1 MVSKS
6 MANPIPKQFS
16 PKNLNNQDF
25 YGDAGGSTNFGTA
38 THARNS
44 SSNPDGLNNYSS
56 NNLYHEQNGSKTPS
70 NNIIGISPVSNNS
83 RKHVFNQSN
92 GF

>member
-1 MVSKS
+1 

-56 NNLYHEQNGSKTPS
+56 NNLYHE
-70 NNIIGISPVSNNS
+70 
-83 RKHVFNQSN
+83 
-92 GF
+92 

>member
-6 MANPIPKQFS
+6 MANPLPKQFS

-44 SSNPDGLNNYSS
+44 SSHPDGINNYSS
-56 NNLYHEQNGSKTPS
+56 NYLNQGSKTPS

-83 RKHVFNQSN
+83 RKHAFNQSN